1 MKPTKAREL
10 RNMSVEELL
19 ARLKVLRAQ
28 LRDARFKRKLGQLED
43 KNIIRYYRREIA
55 RVLTVLWEKGVKL

>member
-1 MKPTKAREL
+1 MKATKAREL

-19 ARLKVLRAQ
+19 ARLRVLRAQ
-28 LRDARFKRKLGQLED
+28 LRDARFKRRLGQLED
-43 KNIIRYYRREIA
+43 KNLIRYYRREIA

>member
-28 LRDARFKRKLGQLED
+28 IRDARFKRRLGQIED
-43 KNIIRYYRREIA
+43 KNLIRYYRREIA

>member
-10 RNMSVEELL
+10 RSMSVEDLI

-43 KNIIRYYRREIA
+43 RNLVRYYRREIA
-55 RVLTVLWEKGVKL
+55 RVLTVLREKGVKL

>member
-43 KNIIRYYRREIA
+43 KNLIKYYRREIG

>member
-1 MKPTKAREL
+1 MKATKAREL

-43 KNIIRYYRREIA
+43 KNLIRYYRREIA
-55 RVLTVLWEKGVKL
+55 RVLTILWEKGVKL

>member
-19 ARLKVLRAQ
+19 ARLRVLRAQ
-28 LRDARFKRKLGQLED
+28 LRDARFKRRLGQLED
-43 KNIIRYYRREIA
+43 KNLVRYYRREIA
-55 RVLTVLWEKGVKL
+55 RVLTVLWEKGVRL

>member
-28 LRDARFKRKLGQLED
+28 LRDARFKRKLGQIED
-43 KNIIRYYRREIA
+43 KNLIRYYRREIA

>member
-10 RNMSVEELL
+10 RQLEVEELT
-19 ARLKVLRAQ
+19 ARLKVLKAQ

-43 KNIIRYYRREIA
+43 KNLIRHYRREIA
-55 RVLTVLWEKGVKL
+55 RVLTVLREKGVKL

>member
-1 MKPTKAREL
+1 MKPTKVREL
-10 RNMSVEELL
+10 RNMSVEEIL

-28 LRDARFKRKLGQLED
+28 LRDVRFKRRLGQLED
-43 KNIIRYYRREIA
+43 KNLIRYYRREIA

>member
-1 MKPTKAREL
+1 MKATKAREL

-43 KNIIRYYRREIA
+43 KNLIRYYRREIA
-55 RVLTVLWEKGVKL
+55 RILTVLWEKGVKL

>member
-43 KNIIRYYRREIA
+43 KNLIRYYRREIA

>member
-1 MKPTKAREL
+1 MKATKAREL